1 MKVILIQDIKNLGK
15 TGDIKEVTDGYA
27 RNFLLPKK
35 LAEIATP
42 EATKKVEKIK
52 EVQIERE
59 KEDLEKNQKLATEL
73 EGREILIRA
82 KEKNGKLFGS
92 VGAKEIAKELAKI
105 GFEIG
110 EKMIEI
116 KEPIKELGEKDVT
129 VKLEHN
135 IEACIKLVI
144 QGE

>member
-52 EVQIERE
+52 EEQIERE
-59 KEDLEKNQKLATEL
+59 KEDLEKKQKLATEL
-73 EGREILIRA
+73 EGREIIIRA
-82 KEKNGKLFGS
+82 KEKKGKLFGS
-92 VGAKEIAKELAKI
+92 IGKKEIAKELAMI

-116 KEPIKELGEKDVT
+116 KEPIKETGKKEIIIKLG
-129 VKLEHN
+129 HN
-135 IEACIKLVI
+135 IEVCIKLVI